1 MAKLPSD
8 GTFFPKEMQMQSTW
22 NKGSWH
28 VVDFIMKSQK
38 FNVTSFILTEI
49 DQARKKKKG
58 FPQESSLCTT
68 IMRMILNKS
77 QLSLPLPLLPIFRL
91 LQVDLLTM
99 EITKKIIRSYLVWSR
114 RNVFCLAFG
123 LFISVPKP
131 SRSIR

>member
-1 MAKLPSD
+1 MSLASFLHKLI
-8 GTFFPKEMQMQSTW
+8 KLERR
-22 NKGSWH
+22 
-28 VVDFIMKSQK
+28 DFHKNLL
-38 FNVTSFILTEI
+38 F
-49 DQARKKKKG
+49 A
-58 FPQESSLCTT
+58 PH

-123 LFISVPKP
+123 LFISIPNVGVQKGGYTFCTP
-131 SRSIR
+131 IT